1 MNTKFLAVANT
12 LTLMGV
18 LLVNALANILPIN
31 GMNTGEISALYPSLF
46 TPAGLTFSIWSVIYL
61 LLIGFVFV
69 QWKIKNKSWFKELS
83 VWFILSSLA
92 NISWILV
99 WHNLYVYASVV
110 IMLLILYTLARIFLL
125 LQKES
130 FTSLEFTFVKLPF
143 TIYFSWIC
151 VATIANIS
159 TLLISL
165 PWYGGPFTEE
175 TWTLIM
181 LVIASTLSVFVS
193 VKFNAFGYILVTIWA
208 LYGIYLRW
216 NGGEHQTIATTS
228 MALAAILVI
237 VFIYT
242 LFRKENRVVN

>member
-1 MNTKFLAVANT
+1 M
-12 LTLMGV
+12 
-18 LLVNALANILPIN
+18 
-31 GMNTGEISALYPSLF
+31 
-46 TPAGLTFSIWSVIYL
+46 
-61 LLIGFVFV
+61 
-69 QWKIKNKSWFKELS
+69 
-83 VWFILSSLA
+83 
-92 NISWILV
+92 
-99 WHNLYVYASVV
+99 
-110 IMLLILYTLARIFLL
+110 LYTLTRIFLL
-125 LQKES
+125 LQKKS

-159 TLLISL
+159 ALLISL
-165 PWYGGPFTEE
+165 PWHGGPFTEE

-228 MALAAILVI
+228 IALAAILVI